1 MRRVLLAWEFGAGFG
16 HALMLRRIAERLMA
30 RGFQCVAAVKDLST
44 ASILK
49 DAGIEVL
56 QAPSWKVARSS
67 ATLGDALG
75 DAGFA
80 DAEFLR
86 QQLQAWI
93 HIVDQTAPAL
103 VIADFAPGA
112 SLAARGRIPLG
123 LIGNGYTLPP
133 GSMRSFPL
141 LHHLAPPVRPEQQVL
156 DVTNSVVRDL
166 QLQPL
171 AHLPELFSGDA
182 CCVHTIPLLDPYA
195 RWREH
200 PLAGPVLERIP
211 KPSTDDASEILIY
224 LSSWIAPQWSFL
236 DVLQPFAHRV
246 RLFAAALPAAEREHF
261 AAMGM
266 RLESKPFDP
275 AKDFAA
281 ARLVIHVGSEGTA
294 CLCVMAGVPQLVCA
308 IDVEKELIGKALA
321 EAGIGQFIS
330 IYDPAKRLTGEAVA
344 ALLANEPIA
353 TLARQMGERHRKA
366 YPGTDPI
373 AQFEADLVK
382 LVL

>member
-16 HALMLRRIAERLMA
+16 HALTLRRIAERLMA
-30 RGFQCVAAVKDLST
+30 RGFHCVAAVKDLST

-49 DAGIEVL
+49 GAGIEVL

-86 QQLQAWI
+86 QQLQTWI
-93 HIVDQTAPAL
+93 RIVDQTAPAL

-133 GSMRSFPL
+133 GSMQTFPL
-141 LHHLAPPVRPEQQVL
+141 LHHLAPPVRPEQHVL
-156 DVTNSVVRDL
+156 DVTNSVLRDL

-200 PLAGPVLERIP
+200 PLGGPVLERIP
-211 KPSTDDASEILIY
+211 KPSTNDASEILIY

-236 DVLQPFAHRV
+236 NVLQPFAHRV
-246 RLFAAALPAAEREHF
+246 RLFAAGLPDAERDHF
-261 AAMGM
+261 AGMGM

-294 CLCVMAGVPQLVCA
+294 CLCVMAGVPQLICA

-344 ALLANEPIA
+344 ALLADEPIA

-373 AQFEADLVK
+373 AEFEANLVK